1 MLKHMIPMTR
11 KHIISRRTL
20 LRGLG
25 ASLALPLLET
35 MGWAEVVKKGKA
47 AVAKPPVRLGFMYM
61 PHGVIMDQFWPAT
74 PESFLSAPPPALES
88 LRGVLDQCL
97 MMKGIGGIP
106 ISPFSGAP
114 HALELS
120 TWLTAQLP
128 DARQRNRI
136 NIAISAD
143 QIAANYVGGLTALPS
158 LELATMP
165 QTHKENQEGLNEGY
179 YSHCS
184 FRSATQAVPAEINP
198 RSVLNRLFNQDAAG
212 GGKTGGSKTNALDQS
227 MLDLVIGGA
236 KDLRRRLPQD
246 DQHKLDEY
254 LDSVRAVERRIAAI
268 EYRQKEAALE
278 KAGMA
283 PSRRRESDSP
293 PIEIK
298 MPVGDKRSE
307 YMQVMCDLNVLAF
320 QTDTTRVCTYIG
332 STPNGV
338 SYPEL
343 GFNDQHHSQTHH
355 NNEAGKVAKVA
366 AITAFNIA
374 QFAYM
379 VKKMHSLREGDGT
392 LLDNCLMLWGSGLE
406 DGNKHSRENLP
417 FILAGKGGGSVKTG
431 RFLPNVKGNQGDL
444 LTTMLA
450 CAGVPLDRPIG
461 IATKQLTEIKA

>member
-1 MLKHMIPMTR
+1 MRNNFLID
-11 KHIISRRTL
+11 RRTFL
-20 LRGLG
+20 KAIG

-35 MGWAEVVKKGKA
+35 MGWAEPGKGKPY
-47 AVAKPPVRLGFMYM
+47 KPPVRLGFMYM
-61 PHGVIMDQFWPAT
+61 PHGVIMDQFWPAS

-88 LRGVLDQCL
+88 LRSVLDQCL
-97 MMKGIGGIP
+97 LMKGISGVP
-106 ISPFSGAP
+106 IAPFNGAP

-120 TWLTAQLP
+120 TWLTASLP
-128 DARQRNRI
+128 DSHKRNQI

-143 QIAANYVGGLTALPS
+143 QIAANYVGGLTSLPS

-198 RSVLNRLFNQDAAG
+198 RSVLNRLFKKIEPGSPDRKPGADA
-212 GGKTGGSKTNALDQS
+212 LERS

-236 KDLRRRLPQD
+236 KDLRRMLPQD

-278 KAGMA
+278 AAGVSVSKRNA
-283 PSRRRESDSP
+283 SDSP

-298 MPVGDKRSE
+298 IPVGDKRSE

-320 QTDTTRVCTYIG
+320 QTDTTRVSTYIG

-343 GFNDQHHSQTHH
+343 GFRDEHHSQTHH
-355 NNEAGKVAKVA
+355 NNEPEKVCKIE
-366 AITAFNIA
+366 AITAFNIS

-379 VKKMHSLREGDGT
+379 VKKMHSLREGEGT
-392 LLDNCLMLWGSGLE
+392 LLDNCIMMWGSGLE
-406 DGNKHSRENLP
+406 DGNKHARANLP
-417 FILAGKGGGSVKTG
+417 FIIAGKGGGTLNTG

-444 LTTMLA
+444 LGTLLT
-450 CAGVPLDRPIG
+450 CAGVPLDRPVG
-461 IATKQLTEIKA
+461 IATKQLTEMIAT